1 VVRPALDICHYIP
14 DDIILLMTIS
24 MWLPF
29 LFYAALW
36 LSVSAISAW
45 LLFLIIRAAIRAA

>member
-1 VVRPALDICHYIP
+1 MVRPALDICHYIP